1 MSELLNFV
9 EIQSRIEFLYGI
21 IYFLFSIYLF
31 FLLYLKK
38 NILPREKRL
47 VCATSYG
54 FLAISLTF
62 IVRLVVH
69 DSFPEF
75 DYYQANISKVLF
87 MMLIALPVQY
97 FCSTSINSVDYS
109 VKVYLV
115 ALSILMAA
123 NILTQFVSVKTITSH
138 KQIDNIYLLIATA
151 VFIIYSSYL
160 AYRFYRRL
168 CCISEDESHS
178 LICHKNDIF
187 IFLALS
193 IASILLLLFM
203 YINVRYIYVIELL
216 SLFTIINVFL
226 FFRTAHPFNYTSTAA
241 DNSLNDPGSS
251 LLVDRHKIN
260 RQMSENMKA
269 DELYE
274 RLIVY
279 FEKEKPYLRADL
291 KIREVAMYL
300 YSNKTYLS
308 RIINDKHNQ
317 NFNQF
322 VNYYRIE
329 ETKRLFHSNLK
340 LSIQDLSNM
349 SGFGSMA
356 TFSIA
361 FRYYLG
367 YTPADWCKEQKLK
380 LQND

>member
-9 EIQSRIEFLYGI
+9 EMQSRIEFLYGI

-31 FLLYLKK
+31 FLLYMKK

-47 VCATSYG
+47 VYATSYG

-69 DSFPEF
+69 DSLPEF
-75 DYYQANISKVLF
+75 DYYQTNISKVLF

-97 FCSTSINSVDYS
+97 YCSTSINSVDYS

-138 KQIDNIYLLIATA
+138 KQIDNIYLLLATA

-160 AYRFYRRL
+160 AYKFYKRL

-187 IFLALS
+187 IFLALT

-216 SLFTIINVFL
+216 SLFTIINIFL
-226 FFRTAHPFNYTSTAA
+226 FFRTTYPFNYNGMNDETSFNDPTST
-241 DNSLNDPGSS
+241 
-251 LLVDRHKIN
+251 LLAERHKIK

-274 RLIVY
+274 RLLAY

-329 ETKRLFHSNLK
+329 ETKRLFYSNLK
-340 LSIQDLSNM
+340 LTIQDLCNM

-380 LQND
+380 LQNE

>member
-1 MSELLNFV
+1 M
-9 EIQSRIEFLYGI
+9 
-21 IYFLFSIYLF
+21 
-31 FLLYLKK
+31 
-38 NILPREKRL
+38 LPRERRL
-47 VCATSYG
+47 VYATSYG

-62 IVRLVVH
+62 IVRLLAH

-97 FCSTSINSVDYS
+97 YCSTSINSVDYS

-115 ALSILMAA
+115 TLSILMVA

-138 KQIDNIYLLIATA
+138 KQIDNIYLLVATS
-151 VFIIYSSYL
+151 VFIIYSSFLTYK
-160 AYRFYRRL
+160 FYRRL
-168 CCISEDESHS
+168 CCISDDDNHS

-187 IFLALS
+187 IFLALT

-226 FFRTAHPFNYTSTAA
+226 FFRTTYPFNYPGTTG

-251 LLVDRHKIN
+251 ILMDRHKIN
-260 RQMSENMKA
+260 RQISENMKA
-269 DELYE
+269 EELYE
-274 RLIVY
+274 RLLTY

-329 ETKRLFHSNLK
+329 ETKRLYYSNLK

>member
-9 EIQSRIEFLYGI
+9 EIQSRIEFLSGI
-21 IYFLFSIYLF
+21 IYFLFSFYLF

-38 NILPREKRL
+38 DILPKEKKL
-47 VCATSYG
+47 VYAASYG

-62 IVRLVVH
+62 IARLVAH
-69 DSFPEF
+69 HSFTEF
-75 DYYQANISKVLF
+75 ECYQANISNVLF

-97 FCSTSINSVDYS
+97 YCSTSINSVDYS
-109 VKVYLV
+109 VKEYLF
-115 ALSILMAA
+115 ALAILLSA
-123 NILTQFVSVKTITSH
+123 NILTQFVSVRTIKTHGGIE
-138 KQIDNIYLLIATA
+138 NIYLLLTIS
-151 VFIIYSSYL
+151 VFIIYSGFL
-160 AYRFYRRL
+160 AYKFYRRL
-168 CCISEDESHS
+168 CNISDDGCNS
-178 LICHKNDIF
+178 LICYKNDIF
-187 IFLALS
+187 IFLVLT

-203 YINVRYIYVIELL
+203 YIDVRYVYDIEVL
-216 SLFTIINVFL
+216 SLFTIINFFL
-226 FFRTAHPFNYTSTAA
+226 FFRTTYRFNNAGMTGDMSI
-241 DNSLNDPGSS
+241 NDSS
-251 LLVDRHKIN
+251 SVLAERHKLN

-274 RLIVY
+274 RLISY

-291 KIREVAMYL
+291 KIREVAMFL

-308 RIINDKHNQ
+308 RIINDKNNQ

-329 ETKRLFHSNLK
+329 EVKRLFTTNTK
-340 LSIQDLSNM
+340 LNIQELCNM

-380 LQND
+380 IQND